1 MTSTRVLAE
10 VPAQAPVLAFHGS
23 LHRALQKTYPPR
35 SVPVTWAK
43 TAVSSHLA
51 LDGLNE
57 LFKDIPKQTRYM
69 RWHGARNV
77 LRWLEQFEGETWQ
90 ERWLN
95 CPLDKNFTVGLP
107 DLEAWV
113 RQHVGP
119 VADGVLRSGILGL
132 ACADVIRPA
141 PAWLLTRRSRH
152 MRQIVAQHRDPDGF
166 AALEAGAAP
175 GVWDAKLGLQAR
187 NQIATIVLAKGGKVR
202 DITVGDCLELR
213 EIETEV
219 LTHNSGRT
227 LFYLWLKDLEVLPPD
242 SPATLRSFRQRSG
255 QVSVE
260 ELVDRYQLECRPVRD
275 LIVDYITERQPAL
288 DYTSLEGLSR
298 NLAQLFWADL
308 ERHHPGIDSLRLP
321 KSVATAWKDRIRT
334 KKRRKRQPDGS
345 YIEITTE
352 RQSAI
357 SVLNIVRAFYLDIAQ
372 WAAEEPGRWGP
383 WVTPSPIKDSEL
395 SHKKH
400 AKRQK
405 AKADQRTRERLPVLP
420 ALVEAADRQLKE
432 ARMRHEAALEAAPGA
447 EFTVLGETY
456 TRVLHPRWADGVPAT
471 SAYDVEGRRCTLGY
485 SENRAFWAWATVEFL
500 RHTGVRIEEM
510 LEVSHHSITQYTLP
524 DTGEV
529 VPLLQIAP
537 SKTDQERLL
546 LVSPELADVLS
557 AIVCRVRNASG
568 TVPLVRTYDRGERI
582 WNPPIPLLFQWR
594 TGGQDRPI
602 SESLIRRALTET
614 LEFAGLTDNTGQP
627 LGYQPHDFRR
637 IFITDAIMNGL
648 PPHIAQ
654 IIAGHDDIS
663 TTMRYKAIYPTEAIE
678 AHRAFIA
685 RRRATRPSE
694 EYRTPTDEEW
704 NEFLGHFEL
713 RKLSLGTCGRAFGT
727 ACIHEHACIRC
738 PMLRVDP
745 AQKPRL
751 IEIRNNLRD
760 RIAEAEHEGWLGEIE
775 GLKVSLAKADDK
787 LVQLDVERARRS
799 TVVELGMPTFSQIAA
814 RTVQG
819 VSRS

>member
-1 MTSTRVLAE
+1 MTRATLAK
-10 VPAQAPVLAFHGS
+10 VPVQGPVLAFHGS
-23 LHRALQKTYPPR
+23 LYKALQKTYPPR
-35 SVPVTWAK
+35 PVPETWPQTTVNYDA
-43 TAVSSHLA
+43 A
-51 LDGLNE
+51 LNLLNE
-57 LFKDIPKQTRYM
+57 LFKDIPKNTRYM
-69 RWHGARNV
+69 RWRGARNV
-77 LRWLEQFEGETWQ
+77 LRWLERFEGETWQ
-90 ERWLN
+90 QRWRN
-95 CPLDKNFTVGLP
+95 SPLDKNFASGLP

-113 RQHVGP
+113 RQHLDKVTGG
-119 VADGVLRSGILGL
+119 DLRAGILGL
-132 ACADVIRPA
+132 ACADVIRPDLG
-141 PAWLLTRRSRH
+141 WLLTRRSRH

-166 AALEAGAAP
+166 AALEARASP
-175 GVWDAKLGLQAR
+175 GIWDAKLGLQAR

-213 EIETEV
+213 GVEAEIMT
-219 LTHNSGRT
+219 TNSGRS

-242 SPATLRSFRQRSG
+242 APATLRDFSRRAG

-260 ELVDRYQLECRPVRD
+260 ELVDRYQLQCRPIRD
-275 LIVDYITERQPAL
+275 LIVDYLTERQPSM

-321 KSVATAWKDRIRT
+321 KNVATAWKERIRT
-334 KKRRKRQPDGS
+334 KTRRKRQPDGS

-357 SVLNIVRAFYLDIAQ
+357 AVLNIVRAFYLDIAQ
-372 WAAEEPGRWGP
+372 WSAEEPGRWGP
-383 WVTPSPIKDSEL
+383 WVAPSPVKEYEL

-405 AKADQRTRERLPVLP
+405 AKSDQRTRERLPVLP
-420 ALVEAADRQLKE
+420 ALVEAADRQLEE
-432 ARMRHEAALEAAPGA
+432 ARIRHEAALAAGPGA
-447 EFTVLGETY
+447 QFTVLGKTY
-456 TRVLHPRWADGVPAT
+456 TRVRHPRWADGVPAT
-471 SAYDVEGRRCTLGY
+471 TAYDEEGERCTLGY
-485 SENRAFWAWATVEFL
+485 AENRAFWAWATVEFL

-510 LEVSHHSITQYTLP
+510 LEVTHHSITQYTLP
-524 DTGEV
+524 DTQEV

-546 LVSPELADVLS
+546 LISPELADVLS
-557 AIVCRVRNASG
+557 AVVCRVRDASG
-568 TVPLVRTYDRGERI
+568 TVPLVPSYDVGEKV
-582 WNPPIPLLFQWR
+582 WNPPMPLLFQWR
-594 TGGQDRPI
+594 TGGQNRPI
-602 SESLIRRALTET
+602 SETTIRRALNET

-627 LGYQPHDFRR
+627 LDYQPHDFRR

-685 RRRATRPSE
+685 RRRSTRPSE

-738 PMLRVDP
+738 PMLRPDP
-745 AQKPRL
+745 GERNRL
-751 IEIRNNLRD
+751 IKIRDNLID
-760 RIAEAEHEGWLGEIE
+760 RIAEAEREGWLGDVK
-775 GLKVSLAKADDK
+775 GLTTSLDGAKDK
-787 LVQLDVERARRS
+787 LEQMDAQTAR
-799 TVVELGMPTFSQIAA
+799 TQQAVHLGMPTFREIAA
-814 RTVQG
+814 RST
-819 VSRS
+819 